1 MSTGDVMAEE
11 VGNFPLDQGNTN
23 ALRGMEQAREEGRR
37 SRRLDNEED
46 NLGDPR
52 PTQQSAAEEERD
64 VARSERIEDR
74 VELTR
79 EAREQIEAGERTR
92 AKDRAHAHSTE
103 LGEQNSLKD
112 EARNFEENIQRTR
125 TEPNPTDGNKAQTP
139 GQGGS
144 DPEEALN
151 EGFQLGNVQANSA
164 EETASTTEDVEKD
177 QATQKQE
184 RNTSESSEVAD
195 APEKQNTELHQRINE
210 DNAEFK
216 GNKEVEI
223 QENNLAETG
232 ANIPEAR
239 AEEKAEDARQAAR
252 NEPPLD
258 IPSMDLEPLEEL
270 RDPLEETQDTNRLE
284 APRPSEIRD
293 EPDATA
299 IETERGQNVS
309 NLI

>member
-1 MSTGDVMAEE
+1 M
-11 VGNFPLDQGNTN
+11 GN
-23 ALRGMEQAREEGRR
+23 A
-37 SRRLDNEED
+37 
-46 NLGDPR
+46 
-52 PTQQSAAEEERD
+52 
-64 VARSERIEDR
+64 
-74 VELTR
+74 
-79 EAREQIEAGERTR
+79 
-92 AKDRAHAHSTE
+92 
-103 LGEQNSLKD
+103 
-112 EARNFEENIQRTR
+112 
-125 TEPNPTDGNKAQTP
+125 
-139 GQGGS
+139 
-144 DPEEALN
+144 
-151 EGFQLGNVQANSA
+151 QANST
-164 EETASTTEDVEKD
+164 EEAASTTKDVEKD
-177 QATQKQE
+177 QATQQQE
-184 RNTSESSEVAD
+184 RNTSDASEVAE
-195 APEKQNTELHQRINE
+195 APERQNTELEQRINE

-239 AEEKAEDARQAAR
+239 AEEKAENARQAAR

-270 RDPLEETQDTNRLE
+270 RDPLEKTQDTNRLE

>member
-1 MSTGDVMAEE
+1 MAEE
-11 VGNFPLDQGNTN
+11 VGNFPLDQGNTSS
-23 ALRGMEQAREEGRR
+23 LRGLEQTREEGRR
-37 SRRLDNEED
+37 SRRLENEEE
-46 NLGDPR
+46 NLRDPR

-64 VARSERIEDR
+64 LARSERIEDR

-79 EAREQIEAGERTR
+79 EAREQVEAGERTR

-125 TEPNPTDGNKAQTP
+125 TEPNPTDGNNAQTP

-223 QENNLAETG
+223 QENNFAETG
-232 ANIPEAR
+232 ANIPEVR
-239 AEEKAEDARQAAR
+239 AEEKAEDAREKA
-252 NEPPLD
+252 
-258 IPSMDLEPLEEL
+258 
-270 RDPLEETQDTNRLE
+270 
-284 APRPSEIRD
+284 
-293 EPDATA
+293 
-299 IETERGQNVS
+299 S
-309 NLI
+309 N

>member
-1 MSTGDVMAEE
+1 MAEE
-11 VGNFPLDQGNTN
+11 VGNFPLDQPDTN
-23 ALRGMEQAREEGRR
+23 LLRSLEQAGEEIGRP
-37 SRRLDNEED
+37 RRPDNEEE
-46 NLGDPR
+46 NLRDPR
-52 PTQQSAAEEERD
+52 PTQQSVAEQERD
-64 VARSERIEDR
+64 VTRSERIQDR

-125 TEPNPTDGNKAQTP
+125 TEPNPTDGNTAQTP

-164 EETASTTEDVEKD
+164 EEAASTTKDVEKD
-177 QATQKQE
+177 QATQQQD
-184 RNTSESSEVAD
+184 RSTSEASEVAD
-195 APEKQNTELHQRINE
+195 APERQNTELQQRINE

>member
-1 MSTGDVMAEE
+1 MAEE
-11 VGNFPLDQGNTN
+11 VGNFPLDQGNTS

-125 TEPNPTDGNKAQTP
+125 TEPNPTDGNTAQTP

-151 EGFQLGNVQANSA
+151 EGFQLGNVQANSN
-164 EETASTTEDVEKD
+164 EEAASTTNDVEQE
-177 QATQKQE
+177 QATQQQE
-184 RNTSESSEVAD
+184 RNTNEAD
-195 APEKQNTELHQRINE
+195 APERQNAKLQQRINE
-210 DNAEFK
+210 DNVEFK

-223 QENNLAETG
+223 QENNLAKIG

-239 AEEKAEDARQAAR
+239 AEEKAEDVRQAAR

-284 APRPSEIRD
+284 APRPSEISD

>member
-1 MSTGDVMAEE
+1 MAEE

-112 EARNFEENIQRTR
+112 EARNFEENLQRTP
-125 TEPNPTDGNKAQTP
+125 TEPNTTDGNTAKTP
-139 GQGGS
+139 RQDGS
-144 DPEEALN
+144 DLEEA
-151 EGFQLGNVQANSA
+151 
-164 EETASTTEDVEKD
+164 ASTTNDVEKD
-177 QATQKQE
+177 QAAQQQE
-184 RNTSESSEVAD
+184 RNTEEASEVAD
-195 APEKQNTELHQRINE
+195 APT
-210 DNAEFK
+210 
-216 GNKEVEI
+216 GV
-223 QENNLAETG
+223 NLS
-232 ANIPEAR
+232 EAM
-239 AEEKAEDARQAAR
+239 AEERTADARQEAR

-258 IPSMDLEPLEEL
+258 IPSMDLQPLEEL
-270 RDPLEETQDTNRLE
+270 RDPLEEAQDINQLK
-284 APRPSEIRD
+284 APSPSEIRD

>member
-1 MSTGDVMAEE
+1 MAEE

-46 NLGDPR
+46 KLGGPR

-64 VARSERIEDR
+64 VAPSERIEDR

-92 AKDRAHAHSTE
+92 AKDRAYAHSTE

-112 EARNFEENIQRTR
+112 EARNFEENLQRTR
-125 TEPNPTDGNKAQTP
+125 TEPNPTDGNTAQTP

-144 DPEEALN
+144 DPEEALD
-151 EGFQLGNVQANSA
+151 EGFQLGNSN
-164 EETASTTEDVEKD
+164 EEAASTTNDVEKD
-177 QATQKQE
+177 QAIQQQE
-184 RNTSESSEVAD
+184 RNSNKASEVAD
-195 APEKQNTELHQRINE
+195 APERQNTKLQQRINE

>member
-1 MSTGDVMAEE
+1 MAEE

-52 PTQQSAAEEERD
+52 PIQQSAAEEERD

-125 TEPNPTDGNKAQTP
+125 TEPNPTDGNTAQTP

-151 EGFQLGNVQANSA
+151 EGFQLGNAQANA
-164 EETASTTEDVEKD
+164 
-177 QATQKQE
+177 
-184 RNTSESSEVAD
+184 SEVAD
-195 APEKQNTELHQRINE
+195 APVKQNTELQQRVNQ

-232 ANIPEAR
+232 ANIPEDR